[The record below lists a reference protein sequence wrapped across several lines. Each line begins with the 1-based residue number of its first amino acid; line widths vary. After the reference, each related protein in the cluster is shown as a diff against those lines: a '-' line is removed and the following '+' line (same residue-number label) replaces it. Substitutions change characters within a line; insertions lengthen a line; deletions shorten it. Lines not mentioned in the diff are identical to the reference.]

1 MLLLLHQSALR
12 YWEGVWLVLLF
23 WWRRRKRQSSLGF
36 IVWGRRRSEPRR
48 RSVWWTTELLA
59 WRTTGGWN
67 QTGKSAEKSSFSQQ
81 QQSWFFC
88 QLIRRQHE
96 PSSSSS
102 LVSVKLDV
110 SQLNKLSSDAK
121 KNTKWNKNTVKKK
134 NLLNEILKKTLF
146 CLTSVPYSSGLQPP
160 ARGPTAGH
168 WTLTTGTHGHD
179 MITHKKE

>member
-1 MLLLLHQSALR
+1 MELDESPLLQFIVMETDFNKEIKRWMMLLLLHQSALR

-36 IVWGRRRSEPRR
+36 IVWGRRRSERRR

-59 WRTTGGWN
+59 WRTTGRLKSNW
-67 QTGKSAEKSSFSQQ
+67 KICASAEKSSFSQQ

-96 PSSSSS
+96 PSSSS

-134 NLLNEILKKTLF
+134 NLLNEI
-146 CLTSVPYSSGLQPP
+146 
-160 ARGPTAGH
+160 
-168 WTLTTGTHGHD
+168 
-179 MITHKKE
+179 

>member
-1 MLLLLHQSALR
+1 MELDESPLLQFIVMETDFNKEIKRWMMLLLLHQSALR

-36 IVWGRRRSEPRR
+36 IVWGRRRSERRR

-59 WRTTGGWN
+59 WRTTGRLKSNW
-67 QTGKSAEKSSFSQQ
+67 KICASAEKSSFSQ

-134 NLLNEILKKTLF
+134 NLLNEI
-146 CLTSVPYSSGLQPP
+146 
-160 ARGPTAGH
+160 
-168 WTLTTGTHGHD
+168 
-179 MITHKKE
+179 